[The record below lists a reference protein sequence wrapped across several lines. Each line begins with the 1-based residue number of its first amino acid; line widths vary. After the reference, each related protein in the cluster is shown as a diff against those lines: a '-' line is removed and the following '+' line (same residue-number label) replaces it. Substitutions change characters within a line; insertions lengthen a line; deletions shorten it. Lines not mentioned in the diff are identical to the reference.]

1 MVENR
6 ILVQKIISLDFSV
19 IFMVAGFWEEDDI
32 SSVAVDNLSSVYFYF
47 LKKRKKIFYWSRHVG
62 LSQSYAPEIL

>member
-32 SSVAVDNLSSVYFYF
+32 SSVTVDNLSSVYFYF
-47 LKKRKKIFYWSRHVG
+47 LKKKKENFLLV
-62 LSQSYAPEIL
+62 

>member
-32 SSVAVDNLSSVYFYF
+32 SSVTVDNLSSVYFYF
-47 LKKRKKIFYWSRHVG
+47 LKEKKEIFLLV
-62 LSQSYAPEIL
+62 

>member
-6 ILVQKIISLDFSV
+6 ILGQKIISLDFSV

-47 LKKRKKIFYWSRHVG
+47 KKRKKEIFLLV
-62 LSQSYAPEIL
+62 

>member
-32 SSVAVDNLSSVYFYF
+32 SFVAVDNLSSVYFYF
-47 LKKRKKIFYWSRHVG
+47 FKKRKKFFYWSRHVG
-62 LSQSYAPEIL
+62 LSQAYAPEIL

>member
-6 ILVQKIISLDFSV
+6 ILVHKNISLDFSV

-32 SSVAVDNLSSVYFYF
+32 SSVAVDNLSSVYFYYFKKKKENF
-47 LKKRKKIFYWSRHVG
+47 LLV
-62 LSQSYAPEIL
+62 